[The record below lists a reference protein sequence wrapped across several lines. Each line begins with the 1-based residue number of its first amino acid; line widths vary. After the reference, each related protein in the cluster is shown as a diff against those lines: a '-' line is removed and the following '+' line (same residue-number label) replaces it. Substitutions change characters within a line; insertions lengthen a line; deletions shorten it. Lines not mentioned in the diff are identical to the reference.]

1 LSTERSAGRLAIEGG
16 PPVRPEFLPFHR
28 PSLGREEETEVLDA
42 LRSGWLTTGPRTQ
55 RFEADFA
62 RYLGA
67 RYARGVTS
75 CTAAMHLALVALRV
89 GPGDEVITSPITFPA
104 TANVVV
110 HVGATPVFVDV
121 EPATLNLD
129 VEQLEARITPRT
141 KAIIPVHFAGHP
153 CRMDA
158 LAALARRHGL
168 AIVEDCAHAIEATFE
183 GRHVGTWGNAGAFS
197 FYATKSI
204 TTGEGG
210 MLVTEDEDLAERIG
224 VLRLHGISRD
234 AWKRYGQEG
243 FRHYETLS
251 AGFKYNMSDLQAAL
265 GLAQFPKLEAFWA
278 RRQSIVKAYDDA
290 LAAIPQLR
298 RLEVRGPV
306 RHSHHLYVV
315 IVQTEE
321 LSRSRDEILDAIQKE
336 NVGLGVHFRA
346 VHLQPFYREQFGF
359 RPGQLPAAEYASER
373 VISLPLY
380 PAMEDRDVEDTIT
393 AVTKVVLN
401 SRRSKTASPGR
412 SASPGRV

>member
-1 LSTERSAGRLAIEGG
+1 MSTERSAVRLAIEGG
-16 PPVRPEFLPFHR
+16 PAVRQEFLPFHR
-28 PSLGREEETEVLDA
+28 PSLGREEETEVLDT

-75 CTAAMHLALVALRV
+75 CTAAMHLALVALGV

-129 VEQLEARITPRT
+129 VDQLEARITPRT

-158 LAALARRHGL
+158 LTALAGQHGL
-168 AIVEDCAHAIEATFE
+168 AIVEDCAHAIEATFQ

-251 AGFKYNMSDLQAAL
+251 AGFKYNMYDLQAAL
-265 GLAQFPKLEAFWA
+265 GLAQLPKLEAFWA

-290 LAAIPQLR
+290 FASIPQIR

-346 VHLQPFYREQFGF
+346 VHLQPFYRERFGF
-359 RPGQLPAAEYASER
+359 HAGQFPAAEYASER

-380 PAMEDRDVEDTIT
+380 PAMDDRDVEDTIT

>member
-1 LSTERSAGRLAIEGG
+1 LSTERSAVRLAIEGG
-16 PPVRPEFLPFHR
+16 SPVRGEFLPFHR
-28 PSLGREEETEVLDA
+28 PTIGREEETEVLDT

-55 RFEADFA
+55 RFEAEFA

-75 CTAAMHLALVALRV
+75 CTAAMHLALVALGV

-104 TANVVV
+104 TANVIV
-110 HVGATPVFVDV
+110 HVGATPVFADV

-129 VEQLEARITPRT
+129 VDQLEAHITPRT

-158 LAALARRHGL
+158 LVALAKKRGL
-168 AIVEDCAHAIEATFE
+168 AIVEDCAHAIEATFQ
-183 GRHVGTWGNAGAFS
+183 GRHAGTWGNAGAFS

-251 AGFKYNMSDLQAAL
+251 AGFKYNMYDLQAAL

-278 RRQSIVKAYDDA
+278 RRRSIVQAYD
-290 LAAIPQLR
+290 AAFASIPQIL
-298 RLEVRGPV
+298 RLEVKGPV
-306 RHSHHLYVV
+306 HHSHHLYVV
-315 IVQTEE
+315 LVRTEE
-321 LSRSRDEILDAIQKE
+321 LSRSRDEILNAIQKE

-346 VHLQPFYREQFGF
+346 VHLQPFYRERFGF
-359 RPGQLPAAEYASER
+359 RPGQFPAAEYASER
-373 VISLPLY
+373 IISLPLY
-380 PAMEDRDVEDTIT
+380 PAMDDRDVEDTIT
-393 AVTKVVLN
+393 AVGKVILN
-401 SRRSKTASPGR
+401 SRRAKAASPGR

>member
-1 LSTERSAGRLAIEGG
+1 LSTERSAVRLAIEGG
-16 PPVRPEFLPFHR
+16 SPVRGEFLPFHR
-28 PSLGREEETEVLDA
+28 PTIGREEETEVLDT

-55 RFEADFA
+55 RFEAEFA

-75 CTAAMHLALVALRV
+75 CTAAMHLALVALGV

-104 TANVVV
+104 TANVIV
-110 HVGATPVFVDV
+110 HVGATPVFADV

-129 VEQLEARITPRT
+129 VDQLEAHITPRT

-158 LAALARRHGL
+158 LAALAKKRGL
-168 AIVEDCAHAIEATFE
+168 AIVEDCAHAIEATFQ
-183 GRHVGTWGNAGAFS
+183 GRHAGTWGNAGAFS

-251 AGFKYNMSDLQAAL
+251 AGFKYNMYDLQAAL

-278 RRQSIVKAYDDA
+278 RRRSIVQAYD
-290 LAAIPQLR
+290 AAFASIPQIL
-298 RLEVRGPV
+298 RLEVKGPV
-306 RHSHHLYVV
+306 HHSHHLYVV
-315 IVQTEE
+315 LVRTEE
-321 LSRSRDEILDAIQKE
+321 LSRSRDEILNAIQKE

-346 VHLQPFYREQFGF
+346 VHLQPFYRERFGF
-359 RPGQLPAAEYASER
+359 RPGQFPAAEYASER
-373 VISLPLY
+373 IISLPLY
-380 PAMEDRDVEDTIT
+380 PAMDDRDVEDTIA
-393 AVTKVVLN
+393 AVGKVVLN
-401 SRRSKTASPGR
+401 SRRAKAASPGR
-412 SASPGRV
+412 SGSPGRV

>member
-1 LSTERSAGRLAIEGG
+1 MSTDRLAIEGG
-16 PPVRPEFLPFHR
+16 TPVRPEFLPFHR
-28 PSLGREEETEVLDA
+28 PMLGPEEEAEVLDT

-55 RFEADFA
+55 RFEAEFA

-75 CTAAMHLALVALRV
+75 CTAAMHLALVALGV

-104 TANVVV
+104 TANVIV

-129 VEQLEARITPRT
+129 VDQLEAQITPRT
-141 KAIIPVHFAGHP
+141 KAIIPVHFAGHA

-158 LAALARRHGL
+158 LAALARKHGL
-168 AIVEDCAHAIEATFE
+168 AVVEDCAHAIETTWQ
-183 GRHVGTWGNAGAFS
+183 GRHAGTWGNAGAFS

-251 AGFKYNMSDLQAAL
+251 AGFKYNMYDLQAAL

-278 RRQSIVKAYDDA
+278 RRRDIVQAYDAA
-290 LAAIPQLR
+290 LASIPQIR
-298 RLEVRGPV
+298 RLEVVGPV
-306 RHSHHLYVV
+306 RHGHHLYVV
-315 IVQTEE
+315 LVRTEE
-321 LSRSRDEILDAIQKE
+321 LSRSRDEILNAIQKE

-346 VHLQPFYREQFGF
+346 VHLQPFYRERYGF

-373 VISLPLY
+373 IISLPLY
-380 PAMEDRDVEDTIT
+380 PAMDDRDVQDTIA
-393 AVTKVVLN
+393 AVSKVVLN
-401 SRRSKTASPGR
+401 SRRPKAASPER
-412 SASPGRV
+412 SASGRV

>member
-1 LSTERSAGRLAIEGG
+1 MSTERSAVRLAIEGG
-16 PPVRPEFLPFHR
+16 SPVRGEFLPFHR
-28 PSLGREEETEVLDA
+28 PTIGREEETEVLDT

-55 RFEADFA
+55 RFEAEFA

-75 CTAAMHLALVALRV
+75 CTAAMHLALVALGV

-104 TANVVV
+104 TANVIV
-110 HVGATPVFVDV
+110 HVGATPVFADV
-121 EPATLNLD
+121 EPDTLNLD
-129 VEQLEARITPRT
+129 VDQLEAHITPRT

-158 LAALARRHGL
+158 LAALARKRGL
-168 AIVEDCAHAIEATFE
+168 AIVEDCAHAIEATFQ
-183 GRHVGTWGNAGAFS
+183 GRHAGTWGNAGAFS

-251 AGFKYNMSDLQAAL
+251 AGFKYNMYDLQAAL
-265 GLAQFPKLEAFWA
+265 GLAQFPKLEAFWT
-278 RRQSIVKAYDDA
+278 RRRSIVQAYD
-290 LAAIPQLR
+290 AAFASIPQIL
-298 RLEVRGPV
+298 RLEVKGPV
-306 RHSHHLYVV
+306 HHSHHLYVV
-315 IVQTEE
+315 LVRTEE
-321 LSRSRDEILDAIQKE
+321 LSRSRDEILNAIQKE

-346 VHLQPFYREQFGF
+346 VHLQPFYRERFGF
-359 RPGQLPAAEYASER
+359 RPGQFPAAEYASER
-373 VISLPLY
+373 IISLPLY
-380 PAMEDRDVEDTIT
+380 PAMDDRDVEDTIT
-393 AVTKVVLN
+393 AVGKVVLN
-401 SRRSKTASPGR
+401 SRRAKAASPGR

>member
-1 LSTERSAGRLAIEGG
+1 LSTERSAVRLAIEGG
-16 PPVRPEFLPFHR
+16 SPVRGEFLPFHR
-28 PSLGREEETEVLDA
+28 PTIGREEETEVLDT

-55 RFEADFA
+55 RFEAEFA

-75 CTAAMHLALVALRV
+75 CTAAMHLALVALGV

-104 TANVVV
+104 TANVIV
-110 HVGATPVFVDV
+110 HVGATPVFADV

-129 VEQLEARITPRT
+129 VDQLEAHITPRT

-158 LAALARRHGL
+158 LAALAKKRGL
-168 AIVEDCAHAIEATFE
+168 AIVEDCAHAIEATFQ
-183 GRHVGTWGNAGAFS
+183 GRHAGTWGNAGAFS

-251 AGFKYNMSDLQAAL
+251 AGFKYNMYDLQAAL

-278 RRQSIVKAYDDA
+278 RRRSIVQAYD
-290 LAAIPQLR
+290 AAFASIPQIL
-298 RLEVRGPV
+298 RLEVKGPV
-306 RHSHHLYVV
+306 HHSHHLYVV
-315 IVQTEE
+315 LVRTEE
-321 LSRSRDEILDAIQKE
+321 LSRSRDEILNAIQKE

-346 VHLQPFYREQFGF
+346 VHLQPFYRERFGF
-359 RPGQLPAAEYASER
+359 RPGQFPAAEYASER
-373 VISLPLY
+373 IISLPLY
-380 PAMEDRDVEDTIT
+380 PAMDDRDVEDTIA
-393 AVTKVVLN
+393 AVGKVVLN
-401 SRRSKTASPGR
+401 SRRAKAASPGR

>member
-1 LSTERSAGRLAIEGG
+1 LSTDRLAIEGG
-16 PPVRPEFLPFHR
+16 TPVRPEFLPFHR
-28 PSLGREEETEVLDA
+28 PMLGPEEEAEVLDT

-55 RFEADFA
+55 RFEAEFA

-75 CTAAMHLALVALRV
+75 CTAAMHLALVALGV

-104 TANVVV
+104 TANVIV

-129 VEQLEARITPRT
+129 VDQLEAQITPRT
-141 KAIIPVHFAGHP
+141 KAIIPVHFAGHA

-168 AIVEDCAHAIEATFE
+168 AVVEDCAHAIETTWQ
-183 GRHVGTWGNAGAFS
+183 GRHAGTWGNAGAFS

-251 AGFKYNMSDLQAAL
+251 AGFKYNMYDLQAAL

-278 RRQSIVKAYDDA
+278 RRRDIVQAYDAA
-290 LAAIPQLR
+290 LASIPQIR
-298 RLEVRGPV
+298 RLEVVGPV
-306 RHSHHLYVV
+306 RHGHHLYVV
-315 IVQTEE
+315 LVRTEE
-321 LSRSRDEILDAIQKE
+321 LSRSRDEILNAIQKE

-346 VHLQPFYREQFGF
+346 VHLQPFYRERYGF

-373 VISLPLY
+373 IISLPLY
-380 PAMEDRDVEDTIT
+380 PAMDDRDVQDTIA
-393 AVTKVVLN
+393 AVSKVVLN
-401 SRRSKTASPGR
+401 SRRPRAASPER
-412 SASPGRV
+412 SASGRV

>member
-1 LSTERSAGRLAIEGG
+1 MSTDRLAIEGG
-16 PPVRPEFLPFHR
+16 TPVRPEFLPFHR
-28 PSLGREEETEVLDA
+28 PMLGPEEEAEVLDT

-55 RFEADFA
+55 RFEAEFA

-75 CTAAMHLALVALRV
+75 CTAAMHLALVALGV

-104 TANVVV
+104 TANVIV

-129 VEQLEARITPRT
+129 VDQLEAQITPRT
-141 KAIIPVHFAGHP
+141 KAIIPVHFAGHA

-158 LAALARRHGL
+158 LAALARKHGL
-168 AIVEDCAHAIEATFE
+168 AVVEDCAHAIETTWQ
-183 GRHVGTWGNAGAFS
+183 GRHAGTWGNAGAFS

-251 AGFKYNMSDLQAAL
+251 AGFKYNMYDLQAAL

-278 RRQSIVKAYDDA
+278 RRRDIVQAYDAA
-290 LAAIPQLR
+290 LASIPQIR
-298 RLEVRGPV
+298 RLEVVGPV
-306 RHSHHLYVV
+306 RHGHHLYVV
-315 IVQTEE
+315 LARTEE
-321 LSRSRDEILDAIQKE
+321 LSRSRDEILNAIQKE

-346 VHLQPFYREQFGF
+346 VHLQPFYQERYGF
-359 RPGQLPAAEYASER
+359 RPGQFPAAEYASER

-380 PAMEDRDVEDTIT
+380 PAMDDRDVQDTIA
-393 AVTKVVLN
+393 AVSKVVLN
-401 SRRSKTASPGR
+401 SRRSKAASPER
-412 SASPGRV
+412 SASGRV

>member
-1 LSTERSAGRLAIEGG
+1 LSTERSAVRLAIEGG
-16 PPVRPEFLPFHR
+16 SPVRGEFLPFHR
-28 PSLGREEETEVLDA
+28 PTIGREEETEVLDT

-55 RFEADFA
+55 RFEAEFA

-75 CTAAMHLALVALRV
+75 CTAAMHLALVALGV

-104 TANVVV
+104 TANVIV
-110 HVGATPVFVDV
+110 HVGATPVFADV

-129 VEQLEARITPRT
+129 VDQLEAHITPRT

-158 LAALARRHGL
+158 LAALANKRGL
-168 AIVEDCAHAIEATFE
+168 AIVEDCAHAIEATFQ
-183 GRHVGTWGNAGAFS
+183 GRHAGTWGNAGAFS

-251 AGFKYNMSDLQAAL
+251 AGFKYNMYDLQAAL

-278 RRQSIVKAYDDA
+278 RRRSIVQAYD
-290 LAAIPQLR
+290 AAFASIPQIL
-298 RLEVRGPV
+298 RLEVKGPV
-306 RHSHHLYVV
+306 HHSHHLYVV
-315 IVQTEE
+315 LVRTEE
-321 LSRSRDEILDAIQKE
+321 LSRSRDEILNAIQKE

-346 VHLQPFYREQFGF
+346 VHLQPFYRERFGF
-359 RPGQLPAAEYASER
+359 RPGQFPAAEYASER
-373 VISLPLY
+373 IISLPLY
-380 PAMEDRDVEDTIT
+380 PAMDDRDVEDTIT
-393 AVTKVVLN
+393 AVSKVVLN
-401 SRRSKTASPGR
+401 SRRAKAASPGR

>member
-1 LSTERSAGRLAIEGG
+1 LSTDRLAIEGG
-16 PPVRPEFLPFHR
+16 TPVRPEFLPFHR
-28 PSLGREEETEVLDA
+28 PMLGPEEEAEVLDT

-55 RFEADFA
+55 RFEAEFA

-75 CTAAMHLALVALRV
+75 CTAAMHLALVALGV

-104 TANVVV
+104 TANVIV

-129 VEQLEARITPRT
+129 VDQLEAQITPRT
-141 KAIIPVHFAGHP
+141 KAIIPVHFAGHA

-158 LAALARRHGL
+158 LAALARKHGL
-168 AIVEDCAHAIEATFE
+168 AVVEDCAHAIETTWQ
-183 GRHVGTWGNAGAFS
+183 GRHAGTWGNAGAFS

-251 AGFKYNMSDLQAAL
+251 AGFKYNMYDLQAAL

-278 RRQSIVKAYDDA
+278 RRRDIVQAYDAA
-290 LAAIPQLR
+290 LASIPQIR
-298 RLEVRGPV
+298 RLEVVGPV
-306 RHSHHLYVV
+306 RHGHHLYVV
-315 IVQTEE
+315 LVRTEE
-321 LSRSRDEILDAIQKE
+321 LSRSRDEILNAIQKE

-346 VHLQPFYREQFGF
+346 VHLQPFYQERYGF
-359 RPGQLPAAEYASER
+359 RPGQFPAAEYASER

-380 PAMEDRDVEDTIT
+380 PAMDDRDVQDTIA
-393 AVTKVVLN
+393 AVSKVVLN
-401 SRRSKTASPGR
+401 SRRPKAASPER
-412 SASPGRV
+412 SASGRV